1 MTDPAV
7 PRPLFPC
14 WLRWLIWGGFTVAWT
29 VALLT
34 PHPAELADAVLP
46 PETRFPAAKSLHV
59 AAYTVLTLLTSWLCV
74 RRGWRWGLLAFVSLH
89 AMGTE
94 FFQQFV
100 PLRHGSLQDVGI
112 DHIGIL
118 IGVGLSWPAWMRP

>member
-1 MTDPAV
+1 MADPAV
-7 PRPLFPC
+7 PRRPFPC
-14 WLRWLIWGGFTVAWT
+14 WLRWLIWGGFIVAWT
-29 VALLT
+29 AALLT

-46 PETRFPAAKSLHV
+46 APTRFPAAKSLHV
-59 AAYTVLTLLTSWLCV
+59 AAYTVLTLLTSCLCV
-74 RRGWRWGLLAFVSLH
+74 RRGWRWALLAFVSLH

-112 DHIGIL
+112 DHVGIL
-118 IGVGLSWPAWMRP
+118 IGVALSWRAWWSP